1 MDRRSFLF
9 SSVAAAGALHSGRL
23 FADHDDESVTPN
35 SGIQHETPFGSL
47 GRMIPD
53 DGWRMWPDRQAPWES
68 DMLYL
73 PEDVDLKKLPANA
86 PTGGWET
93 LNENQ
98 GISLALPATVEQFY
112 WGKFGLRPYTT
123 DEYGYA
129 NVDHEVRNGSYKG
142 VSWWWRSI
150 NIPGEW
156 DGRRIFL
163 HVRAAR
169 QRCEVYLNEK
179 LVGYSI
185 LEELPFSSDLTS
197 AARPGR
203 SNRLALRITNP
214 GGEMDWRDTHTLTW
228 GGVTMQRSH
237 GFGGL
242 DRALML
248 SAHGSVRITDCW
260 VLNTPVPRQIT
271 AHATLE
277 AAGEAARGHVAF
289 DVLDKETRHVLASA
303 TVPVSVELGREA
315 IAQTTLIAPAARIW
329 DLGSPYLYELRATW
343 QPQGS
348 PDHATSARAY
358 SFAETRTV
366 DFGFRWF
373 AVDGLG
379 TNALFHLNGRRV
391 RIYTAISWGFW
402 GLNGLFPIPELA
414 TKEVRAAKELGLNTL
429 NFHRNV
435 GREDVFREQDR
446 EGLMRCMEPGGGI
459 EAIVASDPSPAQQ
472 GAARY
477 MAAKING
484 MIRAFRSHP
493 SLVHYIFQNEAH
505 LTLSNPNVQRVL
517 EYTHAEDPSRSIVGN
532 DGFVLRSP
540 QAWIRAYDDQLLVS
554 ERNVTPDGGA
564 GGWWID
570 HTGHFSDV
578 WQDSYYLSPQD
589 FYFRTTDKTEIVE
602 WGEMKGA
609 ASADN
614 HARLIAQIEKHG
626 GQSYDLL
633 DHQELL
639 KVYERFL
646 DRWNF
651 HGAFPTASTLFDSIG
666 RRAYETWGQFMENV
680 RLCDANDMSAISGWE
695 STAIENHSGLVDN
708 FRDWKSDPR
717 PIINTMLPVRPVA
730 KQHQLVVALGDRATF
745 DLYFL
750 NDTNDEVPGQLTF
763 SLTDPH
769 GKVIP
774 VGTFPSPGQ
783 TPDQF
788 SYLLK
793 AGIISTPLQIE
804 GTWRTAFKLSG
815 MPRVTHR
822 NEILV
827 VAPAP
832 AGMRALRV
840 GCANLAPK
848 LLEELKLVPEITL
861 ETFVPGAKYD
871 VLVASGG
878 SAQDA
883 ERVMVNA
890 EGADISNGVIVDAGL
905 PSSVLEAV
913 LAGIPLLAVTPRDGQ
928 SDGVAKQLASLCGF
942 TYAGLVGS
950 SRASWMG
957 SWYFV
962 RRHPLYDGLPVD
974 QAMSIHYQ
982 VKAGGSNG
990 WLVDGDGVEI
1000 VAAYARDHGR
1010 EIGAGTFLA
1019 SKGLARV
1026 VMHRITDM
1034 HPVLLRRFLANAML
1048 FLARRV

>member
-1 MDRRSFLF
+1 VDRRSFLLK
-9 SSVAAAGALHSGRL
+9 SVVAAGALRARRL
-23 FADHDDESVTPN
+23 FAIHDQASSKPGAGVQD
-35 SGIQHETPFGSL
+35 ETPFGAA

-53 DGWRMWPDRQAPWES
+53 EGWRMWPDRQASWEN
-68 DMLYL
+68 DTIYL
-73 PEDVDLKKLPANA
+73 PEDTHLEQLPVNP
-86 PTGGWET
+86 PTGGWGV
-93 LNENQ
+93 LNADQ
-98 GISLALPATVEQFY
+98 GIAVTLPATVEQFF
-112 WGKFGLRPYTT
+112 WGRFGLRPYS
-123 DEYGYA
+123 DDYGFS
-129 NVDHEVRNGSYKG
+129 NVDHEVKAGNYKG
-142 VSWWWRSI
+142 VSWWWRPI
-150 NIPGEW
+150 DMPAAW
-156 DGRRIFL
+156 KGRHIFL

-185 LEELPFSSDLTS
+185 LEELPFSCDLTQ
-197 AARPGR
+197 AARPGEA
-203 SNRLALRITNP
+203 NRLALRITNP
-214 GGEMDWRDTHTLTW
+214 GGQLDWRDTRTQAW
-228 GGVTMQRSH
+228 GGLTIQRSH
-237 GFGGL
+237 AFGGV

-260 VLNTPVPRQIT
+260 ALNTPVPKQIT

-277 AAGEAARGHVAF
+277 SVRTGATGAVEF
-289 DVLDKETRHVLASA
+289 EVLDKETQQVLASA
-303 TVPVSVELGREA
+303 RVPLGFELDKEKTVQA
-315 IAQTTLIAPAARIW
+315 TLTAPAARIW
-329 DLGSPYLYELRATW
+329 DLDAPHLYELRATW
-343 QPQGS
+343 RPTLIDSKSGIS
-348 PDHATSARAY
+348 NH
-358 SFAETRTV
+358 ETRTV

-379 TNALFHLNGRRV
+379 SNALFRLNGRRV
-391 RIYTAISWGFW
+391 RIYTAISWGYW

-414 TKEVRAAKELGLNTL
+414 EKEVRAAKQLGLNTL
-429 NFHRNV
+429 NFHRNL
-435 GREDVFREQDR
+435 GKEDVFRVHDR

-459 EAIVASDPSPAQQ
+459 EAIAPVLADAAQQ
-472 GAARY
+472 SAACY
-477 MAAKING
+477 MEARIKG

-493 SLVHYIFQNEAH
+493 SLVHYILQNEAR
-505 LTLSNPNVQRVL
+505 LPLDNPNLQRVL
-517 EYTHAEDPSRSIVGN
+517 ERMHAEDPSRSIVGN

-540 QAWIRAYDDQLLVS
+540 QAWIRAYGDHLLVS
-554 ERNVTPDGGA
+554 EKEVTPNGGA
-564 GGWWID
+564 GSWWVD

-578 WQDSYYLSPQD
+578 WQDGYYVSPQD

-609 ASADN
+609 ASSDN

-646 DRWNF
+646 DRWGF
-651 HGAFPTASTLFDSIG
+651 RSAFPTASSLFDSIG

-680 RLCDANDMSAISGWE
+680 RLCDENDMAAISGWE

-717 PIINTMLPVRPVA
+717 PITETLLPIRPVA
-730 KQHQLVVALGDRATF
+730 KQHQLVVALGGKATF
-745 DLYFL
+745 DLYLL
-750 NDTNDEVPGQLTF
+750 NDTGKRVPGQLSFTI
-763 SLTDPH
+763 TDPH

-774 VGTFPSPGQ
+774 IGDYPSPKQ

-788 SYLLK
+788 SYLLETGV
-793 AGIISTPLQIE
+793 ASPPLAIE
-804 GTWRTAFKLSG
+804 GSWHTAFRLSEE
-815 MPRVTHR
+815 PRVTHKH
-822 NEILV
+822 EILV

-840 GCANLAPK
+840 GCAGVAPK
-848 LLEELKLVPEITL
+848 VMEMLKLVPRIKL
-861 ETFVPGAKYD
+861 ESFVPGRNYN

-878 SAQDA
+878 TAEDA

-890 EGADISNGVIVDAGL
+890 EGADISKGVIVDAEL
-905 PSSVLEAV
+905 PSNVLDSVR
-913 LAGIPLLAVTPRDGQ
+913 AGMPLLAITPTDGQ
-928 SDGVAKQLASLCGF
+928 ADGAAKQLASLCGF
-942 TYAGLVGS
+942 TYRGLVGS

-1000 VAAYARDHGR
+1000 VTAYTRDHAR
-1010 EIGAGTFLA
+1010 EIGAGTFTA
-1019 SKGLARV
+1019 RKGAAQV
-1026 VMHRITDM
+1026 VMHRVTDM
-1034 HPVLLRRFLANAML
+1034 HPVMLQRLLANALL
-1048 FLARRV
+1048 FLSQRD